1 VTVRRPGH
9 DGGVP
14 IRRID
19 HRGLDV
25 VALTE
30 AKGRRTTSVCLPARN
45 EAGTVGEIVTRIA
58 EHPLVDEVVVVDDH
72 SDDGT
77 GDVALAAGARV
88 VRAAEVLTAYGDGP
102 GKGQALWKAVASST
116 GDVVA
121 FCDADLWDFQPHFVT
136 GLLGPLLLDPS
147 LGFLKAYYL
156 RPTDGAPRGGGR
168 VTELVARPLLH
179 LLFPH
184 LADMVQPLAGE
195 FAARR
200 DVFEELPFV
209 EGYGV
214 DIGLVIDAAER
225 CGIEGMAQVDLGTR
239 KHRNRPLDD
248 LGPMA
253 TVVLMTM
260 LRRAGI
266 DRLPDEVLLDRIDLP
281 VAPVHWGER
290 PRLVDVPEYH
300 RL

>member
-1 VTVRRPGH
+1 
-9 DGGVP
+9 VP

-19 HRGLDV
+19 HRELDLD
-25 VALTE
+25 ALT
-30 AKGRRTTSVCLPARN
+30 ASRAVSTTVCLPARN
-45 EAGTVGEIVTRIA
+45 EAATVGEIVARIA
-58 EHPLVDEVVVVDDH
+58 DHPLVDEVVVVDDH
-72 SDDGT
+72 STDGT
-77 GDVALAAGARV
+77 GEAASAAGATV
-88 VRAAEVLTAYGDGP
+88 VRAAEVLPELGEGP
-102 GKGQALWKAVASST
+102 GKGQALWKGVASST

-121 FCDADLWDFQPHFVT
+121 FCDADLRDFSPHFVT
-136 GLLGPLLLDPS
+136 GLLGPFLLDPG
-147 LGFLKAYYL
+147 LAFVKAYYQ
-156 RPTDGAPRGGGR
+156 RPGGDGSPRGGGR

-184 LADMVQPLAGE
+184 LADLVQPLAGE

-200 DVFEELPFV
+200 DVFDSVPFV

-214 DIGLVIDAAER
+214 DIGLVIDIAAAH
-225 CGIEGMAQVDLGTR
+225 GVDAMAQVDLGTR

-266 DRLPDEVLLDRIDLP
+266 DGVPADVLLDRIDLP
-281 VAPVHWGER
+281 VVPVHWAER
-290 PRLVDVPEYH
+290 PPLRTLS
-300 RL
+300 R

>member
-1 VTVRRPGH
+1 
-9 DGGVP
+9 VP

-19 HRGLDV
+19 HRDLDV
-25 VALTE
+25 DALTV
-30 AKGRRTTSVCLPARN
+30 AKGTRTTSVCLPARN
-45 EAGTVGEIVTRIA
+45 EAVTVGEIVTRIA
-58 EHPLVDEVVVVDDH
+58 AHPLVDEVLVVDDH
-72 SDDGT
+72 SEDGT
-77 GDVALAAGARV
+77 GDAAAAAGATV
-88 VRAAEVLTAYGDGP
+88 VRAADVLPAHGSGP

-116 GDVVA
+116 GEVVA
-121 FCDADLWDFQPHFVT
+121 FCDADLRDFQPHFIT
-136 GLLGPLLLDPS
+136 GLLGPFLLDPG
-147 LGFLKAYYL
+147 LGFLKAYYQ
-156 RPTDGAPRGGGR
+156 RPGSDGSPRGGGR

-179 LLFPH
+179 LLFPE

-200 DVFEELPFV
+200 DVFEALPFV

-214 DIGLVIDAAER
+214 DIGLVIDAWR
-225 CGIEGMAQVDLGTR
+225 HCGLDALAQVDLGTR

-266 DRLPDEVLLDRIDLP
+266 DGVPADVVLDRIDLP
-281 VAPVHWGER
+281 TVPVHWAER
-290 PRLVDVPEYH
+290 PPLASLPTG
-300 RL
+300 

>member
-1 VTVRRPGH
+1 
-9 DGGVP
+9 VP

-19 HRGLDV
+19 HRDLDV
-25 VALTE
+25 DELTA
-30 AKGRRTTSVCLPARN
+30 AKGGRTTSVCLPARN
-45 EAGTVGEIVTRIA
+45 EAATVGEIVTRIA
-58 EHPLVDEVVVVDDH
+58 AHPLVDEVVVVDDH
-72 SDDGT
+72 SSDGT
-77 GDVALAAGARV
+77 GEAALAAGATV
-88 VRAAEVLTAYGDGP
+88 VRSDEVLAQHGDGP

-116 GDVVA
+116 GDVIA
-121 FCDADLWDFQPHFVT
+121 FCDADLRDFQPHFIT
-136 GLLGPLLLDPS
+136 GLLGPFLLDPH
-147 LGFLKAYYL
+147 LAFVKAYYQ
-156 RPTDGAPRGGGR
+156 RPGSDGSPRGGGR

-184 LADMVQPLAGE
+184 LADLVQPLAGE

-200 DVFEELPFV
+200 DVFEAVPFV

-214 DIGLVIDAAER
+214 DIGLVIDIAHDFGVDA
-225 CGIEGMAQVDLGTR
+225 MAQVDLGTR

-266 DRLPDEVLLDRIDLP
+266 EGIPAEVLLDRIDLP
-281 VAPVHWGER
+281 VVPVRWDER
-290 PRLVDVPEYH
+290 PPLASLR
-300 RL
+300 